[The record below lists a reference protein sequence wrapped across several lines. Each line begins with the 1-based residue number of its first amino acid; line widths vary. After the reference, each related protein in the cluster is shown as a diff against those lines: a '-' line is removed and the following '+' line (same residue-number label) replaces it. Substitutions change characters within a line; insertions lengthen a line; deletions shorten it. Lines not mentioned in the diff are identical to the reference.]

1 MEKKNVQSCKSHG
14 TDPMIAF
21 PLKAENFTFVLRA
34 HTRTEI
40 EEWTVS
46 KVLFTLVQDIV
57 INLGIKVAVSLN
69 IGSGGGSTKGLRRK
83 EVPYP
88 IFPTVSCEC

>member
-1 MEKKNVQSCKSHG
+1 
-14 TDPMIAF
+14 MIAF

-69 IGSGGGSTKGLRRK
+69 IGSSRNTKGLSRK

-88 IFPTVSCEC
+88 IFPTVSCVLRIVESLETLDVM